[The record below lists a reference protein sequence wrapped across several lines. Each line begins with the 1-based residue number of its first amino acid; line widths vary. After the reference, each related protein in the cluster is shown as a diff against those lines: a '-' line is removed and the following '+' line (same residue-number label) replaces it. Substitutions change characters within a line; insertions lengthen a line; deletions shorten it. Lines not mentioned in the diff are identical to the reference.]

1 MQLRLPL
8 RNQIIIYYYHERE
21 LQVYMCT
28 CVVLIVAK
36 SLLGGIHLWHLQA
49 ASPIERK
56 YYLERCRDSKRGD
69 SKDTDSICRKITQ
82 RIT

>member
-36 SLLGGIHLWHLQA
+36 SLQA